1 MICSLGFSNGWA
13 VSRLGAQQHPLDVL
27 GQAIA
32 ILDTTGAH
40 CGATTTGFTANG
52 PDDAIALS

>member
-32 ILDTTGAH
+32 ILDTH
-40 CGATTTGFTANG
+40 WR
-52 PDDAIALS
+52 ALWGNADWVYG